1 MNTKHMRQP
10 NDDRD
15 TGRIEAFSD
24 GVIAVAITLLIL
36 DVHVPDVQTGLLQ
49 ALLNQWPIYLG
60 YVTSFL
66 VITIFWAN
74 HHNMF
79 RHIQQV
85 NYALLLINAFFLM
98 CIAFIPFVTS
108 LLTKYITSP
117 TEQHTAAIVY
127 GATLLLNGILFNSIW
142 WYAVWKR
149 RLVCSD
155 LDAQAVQR
163 ITRGYLFGLPF
174 YALAIVLSLLN
185 VELSLAFYILIDLMY
200 GLPIRFLRFGSPDI
214 FSVGAQRRKLPKV
227 IYHTPTLK
235 MSCQRRLEN
244 PNSLPGFTI
253 DSGCGDVLR
262 LIQPG
267 APQGSDMQRDMKCD
281 VTCCTVT
288 SASLFRYSLLSF
300 WKQ

>member
-1 MNTKHMRQP
+1 MNTKHMRQT

-36 DVHVPDVQTGLLQ
+36 DVHVPNVQTGLLP
-49 ALLNQWPIYLG
+49 ALLNQWPTYLG

-85 NYALLLINAFFLM
+85 DYALLFINSLFLM
-98 CIAFIPFVTS
+98 CMAFIPFVTA

-117 TEQHTAAIVY
+117 TEQHTAAIIY

-149 RLVCSD
+149 RLVRSD

-174 YALAIVLSLLN
+174 YALSIVLSLLN
-185 VELSLAFYILIDLMY
+185 VELSLAFYIFIDLMY
-200 GLPIRFLRFGSPDI
+200 VLPIPFLRFLSPDI
-214 FSVGAQRRKLPKV
+214 FTVVSHA
-227 IYHTPTLK
+227 
-235 MSCQRRLEN
+235 
-244 PNSLPGFTI
+244 
-253 DSGCGDVLR
+253 
-262 LIQPG
+262 
-267 APQGSDMQRDMKCD
+267 APQAPLPHTLAKNELPEVAREPE
-281 VTCCTVT
+281 
-288 SASLFRYSLLSF
+288 
-300 WKQ
+300 

>member
-1 MNTKHMRQP
+1 M
-10 NDDRD
+10 DDRS

-36 DVHVPDVQTGLLQ
+36 DVHVPTVQTGLLS
-49 ALLNQWPIYLG
+49 ALLNQWPSYLG

-79 RHIQQV
+79 RNIQQV
-85 NYALLLINAFFLM
+85 DYPLLLINALFLM
-98 CIAFIPFVTS
+98 CIAFIPFATA

-142 WYAVWKR
+142 LYAVLKR
-149 RLVCSD
+149 RLVRRD
-155 LDAQAVQR
+155 LDAQTVQR

-174 YALAIVLSLLN
+174 YALAIVLSLIN

-214 FSVGAQRRKLPKV
+214 FSVDAQKPSEGPLP
-227 IYHTPTLK
+227 HAHATN
-235 MSCQRRLEN
+235 E
-244 PNSLPGFTI
+244 LPEA
-253 DSGCGDVLR
+253 DR
-262 LIQPG
+262 EPE
-267 APQGSDMQRDMKCD
+267 
-281 VTCCTVT
+281 
-288 SASLFRYSLLSF
+288 
-300 WKQ
+300 

>member
-1 MNTKHMRQP
+1 MNTKHLRQT
-10 NDDRD
+10 NDDRG
-15 TGRIEAFSD
+15 TGRTEAFSD

-36 DVHVPDVQTGLLQ
+36 DIHVPDVQTGLLQ
-49 ALLNQWPIYLG
+49 ALLSQWPNYLG

-85 NYALLLINAFFLM
+85 DYALLLINSLFLM

-108 LLTKYITSP
+108 LLTKYITSTSP

-149 RLVCSD
+149 RLVWSD
-155 LDAQAVQR
+155 LDAPAVQR
-163 ITRGYLFGLPF
+163 ITRSYLFGLPF
-174 YALAIVLSLLN
+174 YALSIVLSLIN

-200 GLPIRFLRFGSPDI
+200 GLPIRFLRFDSPDI
-214 FSVGAQRRKLPKV
+214 FSVGAQEAPEGHQPHAHATNELPEV
-227 IYHTPTLK
+227 DREP
-235 MSCQRRLEN
+235 E
-244 PNSLPGFTI
+244 
-253 DSGCGDVLR
+253 
-262 LIQPG
+262 
-267 APQGSDMQRDMKCD
+267 
-281 VTCCTVT
+281 
-288 SASLFRYSLLSF
+288 
-300 WKQ
+300 

>member
-1 MNTKHMRQP
+1 MNTKHLRQS
-10 NDDRD
+10 NDDRG

-36 DVHVPDVQTGLLQ
+36 DVHVPTVQTGLLQ
-49 ALLNQWPIYLG
+49 ALLNQWPAYLG

-79 RHIQQV
+79 RYIQQV
-85 NYALLLINAFFLM
+85 DYALLLINSLFLM
-98 CIAFIPFVTS
+98 CIAFIPFATA
-108 LLTKYITSP
+108 LLTMYITSTSP

-149 RLVCSD
+149 RLVRRH

-174 YALAIVLSLLN
+174 YALAIFLSLLN
-185 VELSLAFYILIDLMY
+185 VELSLGFYILIDLMY

-214 FSVGAQRRKLPKV
+214 FSVGAQEAPEGHLP
-227 IYHTPTLK
+227 HTHAK
-235 MSCQRRLEN
+235 NE
-244 PNSLPGFTI
+244 LPEV
-253 DSGCGDVLR
+253 DR
-262 LIQPG
+262 EPE
-267 APQGSDMQRDMKCD
+267 
-281 VTCCTVT
+281 
-288 SASLFRYSLLSF
+288 
-300 WKQ
+300 

>member
-1 MNTKHMRQP
+1 MNTKHMRQT

-36 DVHVPDVQTGLLQ
+36 DIHVPNMNKDLLK
-49 ALLNQWPIYLG
+49 ALLNQWPSYLG

-79 RHIQQV
+79 RHIYQV
-85 NYALLLINAFFLM
+85 DYPLLLINALFLM
-98 CIAFIPFVTS
+98 CIAFIPFVTA

-127 GATLLLNGILFNSIW
+127 GATLLLNGILFNTIW

-149 RLVCSD
+149 RLVRRD

-174 YALAIVLSLLN
+174 YALSIVLSLIN
-185 VELSLAFYILIDLMY
+185 VELSLALYIVIDVIY

-214 FSVGAQRRKLPKV
+214 FSVGAQSATAGQRP
-227 IYHTPTLK
+227 HTPANN
-235 MSCQRRLEN
+235 E
-244 PNSLPGFTI
+244 LPE
-253 DSGCGDVLR
+253 VAR
-262 LIQPG
+262 EPE
-267 APQGSDMQRDMKCD
+267 
-281 VTCCTVT
+281 
-288 SASLFRYSLLSF
+288 
-300 WKQ
+300 